1 MKAQL
6 QLKPPSKWWLT
17 SKIVWLNL
25 LGGAAALLY
34 ALEPIMPQLEPLLP
48 RQAYGWVVVAVSVL
62 TVLLRI
68 YSVKPVRWQRRC
80 DAQGVCVIESI
91 ETVSANSSSAI
102 SNKTQREHAG
112 PHSGEPSDDVLNGQN
127 GS

>member
-1 MKAQL
+1 MIQK
-6 QLKPPSKWWLT
+6 SKWWLC

-48 RQAYGWVVVAVSVL
+48 RQAYGWVVVVVSVL

-80 DAQGVCVIESI
+80 DDQGVCVLESV
-91 ETVSANSSSAI
+91 ELTAAT
-102 SNKTQREHAG
+102 SNKIQREHAG
-112 PHSGEPSDDVLNGQN
+112 PQSGEPSDDVLNGKN
-127 GS
+127 GN

>member
-1 MKAQL
+1 MSGQ
-6 QLKPPSKWWLT
+6 SKWWLT
-17 SKIVWLNL
+17 SKIVWRNL

-34 ALEPIMPQLEPLLP
+34 ALEPIMPQLEPLLQ
-48 RQAYGWVVVAVSVL
+48 REVYGWVVVVVSVL

-80 DAQGVCVIESI
+80 DDQGVCVLESV
-91 ETVSANSSSAI
+91 ELNTT

-112 PHSGEPSDDVLNGQN
+112 PQSGEPSDDVLNGQN

>member
-1 MKAQL
+1 MKSNSQ
-6 QLKPPSKWWLT
+6 SKWWLT

-25 LGGAAALLY
+25 LGGVAALLY

-48 RQAYGWVVVAVSVL
+48 RAVYGWVVVAVSVL
-62 TVLLRI
+62 TVLLRV

-80 DAQGVCVIESI
+80 DDQGVCVIEP
-91 ETVSANSSSAI
+91 VSAT

-112 PHSGEPSDDVLNGQN
+112 PQSCEPSDDQLNGQH

>member
-1 MKAQL
+1 MIQK
-6 QLKPPSKWWLT
+6 SKWWLT

-25 LGGAAALLY
+25 LGGVAALLY

-48 RQAYGWVVVAVSVL
+48 RQAYGWVVVVVSVL
-62 TVLLRI
+62 TILLRV

-80 DAQGVCVIESI
+80 DDQGVCLLESV
-91 ETVSANSSSAI
+91 ELNTT

-112 PHSGEPSDDVLNGQN
+112 PQSGEPSDDELNGK
-127 GS
+127 GD